1 MFGTFNSKNTHSVSA
16 LYREHMALNV
26 FFILY
31 DKDNVNVT
39 IMLAGYSRK
48 RIGIIITAKHGS
60 LSFAF
65 GSDDLFPL

>member
-1 MFGTFNSKNTHSVSA
+1 MS
-16 LYREHMALNV
+16 